1 MARNRIIYGSQSVW
15 CNGEILYR
23 VQTLGSTTTFTSEDI
38 FELGH
43 LDIVDV
49 VDDVPAVAVTLNTND
64 WGDVKTMAIL
74 AQVAPAKLDM
84 NANATDNNANLATV
98 DSSSTELYYHHG
110 ACLADFAVTCGN
122 LTGVSLWAPVQSECD
137 LGTLADNIDQ
147 TMYMDEVYVNSLE
160 FGYTTGA
167 NATENYGA
175 ETDQKMWLLND
186 GRFVNWEEIDISGLG
201 GGGSFTIA
209 SGVTLA
215 DFSDGTMGFLRL
227 DVGGQ
232 RSMTLLDAS
241 ALGGD
246 GEMTNLPVVSGSS
259 AAADQ
264 FSISGYNINSPSAGP
279 YTVYLPSTIDGT
291 AFTPAAGDK
300 VYVLYAADGYTS
312 DMGNKYFEILDIANR
327 PDTIGAIRQGQV
339 EIYLV
344 ADTDASYETAWRLTA
359 CTITSDLTREALAEL
374 GHLGPYDRPLTVPVP
389 ITITI
394 DTTAGDLE
402 HWARFA
408 DRYSE
413 FANDTMNE
421 IDLADLFSS
430 EDLKLVV
437 KVFAQTDE
445 EAGGTGANRTVA
457 TGSDLIGQDKYW
469 SASSTSSVKGTIAAG
484 ETERALKT
492 IVVEHLKITDEA
504 YTLDLGTNATQTFGF
519 RSTNDLYVVKGDL
532 DIDHIT
538 GGNKIRRNS

>member
-64 WGDVKTMAIL
+64 WGDVKTMAVL

-84 NANATDNNANLATV
+84 DANATNSNANLETV
-98 DSSSTELYYHHG
+98 DSALASTGDWHHG
-110 ACLADFAVTCGN
+110 VGLADFAVTCGN
-122 LTGVSLWAPVQSECD
+122 LPGVSLWAPVQSECD
-137 LGTLADNIDQ
+137 LGTLADEIDQ
-147 TMYMDEVYVNSLE
+147 TMYMDEVFVNSIE

-167 NATENYGA
+167 NSTENYGA

-186 GRFVNWEEIDISGLG
+186 GRFVNYEEFEWTTFS
-201 GGGSFTIA
+201 GGSFTLA
-209 SGVTLA
+209 SGVTVA
-215 DFSDGTMGFLRL
+215 TFSDGNLGFLR
-227 DVGGQ
+227 
-232 RSMTLLDAS
+232 TTA
-241 ALGGD
+241 D
-246 GEMTNLPVVSGSS
+246 GERGLTYFDDSENEQTNYAVVSGTGAVANDFAYDEST
-259 AAADQ
+259 D
-264 FSISGYNINSPSAGP
+264 
-279 YTVYLPSTIDGT
+279 TMYLPSGWTG
-291 AFTPAAGDK
+291 AAGDK
-300 VYVLYAADGYTS
+300 IFAIYAADGYTS
-312 DMGNKYFEILDIANR
+312 AMGNKYFEILDVTER
-327 PDTIGAIRQGQV
+327 PDTIGALRQGQV
-339 EIYLV
+339 EIYIV
-344 ADTDASYETAWRLTA
+344 SDSDASYANAWRLTA
-359 CTITSDLTREALAEL
+359 VTITSDLTREALAEL

-389 ITITI
+389 ITVTI

-402 HWARFA
+402 HWSRFA

-413 FANDTMNE
+413 FANDTMVE
-421 IDLADLFSS
+421 MDLADLFAS

-445 EAGGTGANRTVA
+445 EAGGTGANRTIAV
-457 TGSDLIGQDKYW
+457 GSDLISQNYYESASG
-469 SASSTSSVKGTIAAG
+469 ASSTEGTYAAAG

-492 IVVEHLKITDEA
+492 IIVEHLKITDEA

-532 DIDHIT
+532 DIWHIT
-538 GGNKIRRNS
+538 SGRKIRRNA